1 MMNLSKTIIL
11 LLLIFCVATTTCSG
25 KSLRGLN
32 EDNRVINGEEAID
45 GRYSYAVSI
54 QDSIG
59 GRHFCG
65 GSLIAPNIVLSAAH
79 CMQSEIE
86 VKVVI
91 GRHDLRDT
99 TDGEEIIVKEQIPHP
114 AYNASTTD
122 NDYMIIILESDT
134 TENVDFIKIHPD
146 YIGGSQSV
154 TTMGWGETDPRDQVK
169 YPAPILMH
177 TDVDTLTHE
186 ECKASAGSVGGTESQ
201 GWNIGGFDATYEEMI
216 RKSDVSIV
224 SSCNSCALYTV
235 TVI

>member
-1 MMNLSKTIIL
+1 MMNLSKTMIL
-11 LLLIFCVATTTCSG
+11 LLLIFCVATTTTCSA

-79 CMQSEIE
+79 CMQSEME

-169 YPAPILMH
+169 YPAPILMP
-177 TDVDTLTHE
+177 TNAYR
-186 ECKASAGSVGGTESQ
+186 CR
-201 GWNIGGFDATYEEMI
+201 YP
-216 RKSDVSIV
+216 
-224 SSCNSCALYTV
+224 YP
-235 TVI
+235 

>member
-1 MMNLSKTIIL
+1 MNLSKTIIL
-11 LLLIFCVATTTCSG
+11 LLLIFCVAITCSA

-86 VKVVI
+86 VKAVI

-114 AYNASTTD
+114 EYNASTTD
-122 NDYMIIILESDT
+122 NDYMLMILERDA
-134 TENVDFIKIHPD
+134 TEVTDFVKIHPD
-146 YIGGSQSV
+146 YIGGGQSV
-154 TTMGWGETDPRDQVK
+154 NTMGWGETDPRDQVK

-186 ECKASAGSVGGTESQ
+186 ECIASAGSVGGTESH
-201 GWNIGGFDATYEEMI
+201 GWNVDGFDATYEDMI
-216 RKSDVSIV
+216 RKS
-224 SSCNSCALYTV
+224 ALV
-235 TVI
+235 FIM

>member
-1 MMNLSKTIIL
+1 MNLSKTIIL
-11 LLLIFCVATTTCSG
+11 LLLIFCVAITCSA

-86 VKVVI
+86 VKAVI

-114 AYNASTTD
+114 EYNASTTV
-122 NDYMIIILESDT
+122 MITCS
-134 TENVDFIKIHPD
+134 
-146 YIGGSQSV
+146 
-154 TTMGWGETDPRDQVK
+154 
-169 YPAPILMH
+169 
-177 TDVDTLTHE
+177 
-186 ECKASAGSVGGTESQ
+186 
-201 GWNIGGFDATYEEMI
+201 
-216 RKSDVSIV
+216 
-224 SSCNSCALYTV
+224 
-235 TVI
+235 

>member
-1 MMNLSKTIIL
+1 MNLSKTIIL
-11 LLLIFCVATTTCSG
+11 LLPIIFCVTTTTCSA

-122 NDYMIIILESDT
+122 NDYMIMILESDT
-134 TENVDFIKIHPD
+134 TEDVNFIKIHPD

-201 GWNIGGFDATYEEMI
+201 VGMSAGLMPHIK
-216 RKSDVSIV
+216 R
-224 SSCNSCALYTV
+224 
-235 TVI
+235 

>member
-1 MMNLSKTIIL
+1 MNLSKTIIL
-11 LLLIFCVATTTCSG
+11 LLLIIFCVTTTTCSA

-122 NDYMIIILESDT
+122 NDYMIMILESDT
-134 TENVDFIKIHPD
+134 TEDVDFIKIHPD
-146 YIGGSQSV
+146 YIAGEQSV

-186 ECKASAGSVGGTESQ
+186 ECKASTGSVGGIESH
-201 GWNIGGFDATYEEMI
+201 GWNVGGFDATYEEMI
-216 RKSDVSIV
+216 RKS
-224 SSCNSCALYTV
+224 ALV
-235 TVI
+235 FIM